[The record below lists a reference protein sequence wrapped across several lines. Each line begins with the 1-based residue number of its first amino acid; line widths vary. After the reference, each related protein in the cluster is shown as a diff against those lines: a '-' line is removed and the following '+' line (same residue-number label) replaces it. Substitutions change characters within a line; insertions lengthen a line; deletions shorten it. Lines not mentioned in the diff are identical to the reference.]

1 MVKKSYSLP
10 NHDGFSLIELMVVLA
25 VMSIL
30 ATLGTA
36 LTQSWSS
43 SNQLQL
49 GKNLLTQGVAH
60 AKSLALRNGSGTNS
74 NTVASFLVL
83 KNNTLCVLNGTATT
97 LDCSSPVWQTQLS
110 ISASINSVSTQCIGW
125 NSMGLPETSALGGT
139 NCTIA
144 LTYSISSGGQN
155 ATGYL
160 E

>member
-1 MVKKSYSLP
+1 
-10 NHDGFSLIELMVVLA
+10 MVVLA

-43 SNQLQL
+43 ANQLQL

-74 NTVASFLVL
+74 NTVSSFLVL
-83 KNNTLCVLNGTATT
+83 KNNTLCVLNGTANT
-97 LDCSSPVWQTQLS
+97 LSCTNPVWQTQLS
-110 ISASINSVSTQCIGW
+110 VSASIDSASTQCIGW
-125 NSMGLPETSALGGT
+125 NSMGLPDTATLGST
-139 NCTIA
+139 TCTTT
-144 LTYSISSGGQN
+144 LSYSISSGGQN